1 MDWII
6 EKGVDIRDN
15 SNVLVIAEKMEI
27 GSSIGGLT
35 KNDAGKLAR
44 AIEQT
49 HGPRTATIKE
59 RDEAFRVWRVAQR
72 PEKARKPRTKK
83 TVDTAAV

>member
-1 MDWII
+1 MDWKID
-6 EKGVDIRDN
+6 KDVDIRDN
-15 SNVLVIAEKMEI
+15 SNVLVIAEKMEL
-27 GSSIGGLT
+27 GDSIGGLAKT
-35 KNDAGKLAR
+35 DAGKLAR

-49 HGPRTATIKE
+49 HGARTATIKE
-59 RDEAFRVWRVAQR
+59 RDAAFRVWRVAQR